1 MHREPI
7 ITWSLLI
14 GGVGEW
20 DSLYSFKEK
29 EMTLNGINQT
39 SVEDSDRNNA
49 YLLFP
54 GLALPVVV
62 PPVREFL
69 GFGNIPVPKNPPPV
83 KDMIAKAK
91 A

>member
-1 MHREPI
+1 MSLSAALRHAMHREPI

-14 GGVGEW
+14 GGV
-20 DSLYSFKEK
+20 
-29 EMTLNGINQT
+29 
-39 SVEDSDRNNA
+39 
-49 YLLFP
+49 

-69 GFGNIPVPKNPPPV
+69 GFGNVPVPKNPPPV